1 MPKSFKTPYFR
12 GQKSDFRGQKT
23 DFHGSKKR
31 LSWPEIGLSWPK
43 KRLSWPENRL
53 SWVEKSTFVGQ
64 KVPLFLYLCEVT
76 GYFRKRLIVF

>member
-23 DFHGSKKR
+23 DFHGS
-31 LSWPEIGLSWPK
+31 K